1 MRKKQ
6 ITLVPVGGL
15 GNRIEA
21 ISSAIAFCIEK
32 KWDLKI
38 LWFKDCGLNCSYEK
52 LFNLDSKLDFVKICN
67 AKGCDFLL
75 RDNPRRRNLWIP
87 SVFEKFYYDKTIYYY
102 HDDFH
107 VSCEYPPFDEQL
119 DCYSNVYMVS
129 CGVYWKNEGMYKW
142 IQPSDIVE
150 RKIQEFKISNI
161 SRMIGIHIRRTDN
174 WNTRKYSPTNLFIDT
189 INNEIEIDEGVFFFL
204 ASDSMEEK
212 KYLKNLYGDRIV
224 TFMKETHRNT
234 EEGIIDAFVE
244 MNILSRTKKIYAG
257 DSSFARISANISGIN
272 YIQLDLRLLKNE

>member
-21 ISSAIAFCIEK
+21 ISSAIAFCLEK

-52 LFNLDSKLDFVKICN
+52 LFNLDPKLDFVKICN

-87 SVFEKFYYDKTIYYY
+87 SVFEKCYYDKVIYYY
-102 HDDFH
+102 DDDFH
-107 VSCEYPPFDEQL
+107 VKIEYPPFDSQL
-119 DCYSNVYMVS
+119 DHYSNVYMVS
-129 CGVYWKNEGMYKW
+129 CGVYWKNETMYKW
-142 IQPSDIVE
+142 IKPSDIIE
-150 RKIQEFKISNI
+150 RRIQNIQSSSFSN
-161 SRMIGIHIRRTDN
+161 MVGLHIRRTDN
-174 WNTRKYSPTNLFIDT
+174 WNTLKYSPTDLFVNA
-189 INNEIEIDEGVFFFL
+189 INNEINKDESVSFFL

-212 KYLKNLYGDRIV
+212 KYLKSLYGDRIL
-224 TFMKETHRNT
+224 TFMKETNRNT

-244 MNILSRTKKIYAG
+244 MNILSRTRKIYAG
-257 DSSFARISANISGIN
+257 DSSFARISANISGID
-272 YIQLDLRLLKNE
+272 YVQLDLRLM